1 MRNSVIRLSELVRWN
16 YSEVQNMEN
25 YKNSYTENED
35 KILWALHEIRH
46 ELHEERRNKTIEEI
60 NREALQIYSGW
71 RNERDNKITVTD
83 KAEK

>member
-1 MRNSVIRLSELVRWN
+1 
-16 YSEVQNMEN
+16 MEI

-60 NREALQIYSGW
+60 NREALKIYSDW
-71 RNERDNKITVTD
+71 KNERDNKIAGSGNAKKNGVCKT
-83 KAEK
+83 A